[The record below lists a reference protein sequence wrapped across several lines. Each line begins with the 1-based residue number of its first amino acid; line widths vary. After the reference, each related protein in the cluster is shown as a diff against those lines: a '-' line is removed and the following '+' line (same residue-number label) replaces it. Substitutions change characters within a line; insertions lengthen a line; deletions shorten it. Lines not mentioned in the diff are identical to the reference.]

1 MQIDEIIAQLD
12 SETARLQQARS
23 LLAATTYIQGPGSSK
38 KVKIP
43 QKNAGITVADGAAV
57 VKKKRGISPDGIARI
72 AAAQKKRWAKA
83 KKAVK

>member
-12 SETARLQQARS
+12 SEIARLQQARS
-23 LLAATTYIQGPGSSK
+23 LLAATTYTQGPGSSK
-38 KVKIP
+38 GKVP